1 MSVINQRYKSLKK
14 IYKYLGDMHILDE
27 GEIVNYDQIIKDF
40 YHLNLLLFQ
49 TYNIFNSDSGEIK
62 SFKKRLLYYLTIL
75 HKNTN
80 LSI

>member
-40 YHLNLLLFQ
+40 YHLNFQ
-49 TYNIFNSDSGEIK
+49 TYYIFTK
-62 SFKKRLLYYLTIL
+62 
-75 HKNTN
+75 
-80 LSI
+80 